1 MTFYVHPLETDAN
14 LAGAVLE
21 NAECCRRRDNQDC
34 EGGLNGPDGFFF
46 TDPEPNPEPR
56 KVVSTIIPRYLAYD

>member
-1 MTFYVHPLETDAN
+1 MTFYRHPLETDAHCP
-14 LAGAVLE
+14 GPILE
-21 NAECCRRRDNQDC
+21 NADCCRRRDNRDG

-46 TDPEPNPEPR
+46 TDPEPR